1 MDGNSFMKKKQ
12 AIYTFI
18 CLTLVIELYN
28 FIIAPHISNM
38 VLNIVLS
45 AICGGF
51 STLIAYKFTK

>member
-1 MDGNSFMKKKQ
+1 MKKKQ

-28 FIIAPHISNM
+28 FIIAPHISNI